1 MGNNTAERSER
12 GPVVGRKNDYGSGSV
27 WSGQW
32 AAMLSSL
39 FQALVAGGDLSA
51 GAEAGGRAPS
61 EPGRVVA
68 VEAVGG
74 ATPGVDAETEADRE
88 LVVSERRLWVRPEW
102 GQAVAT
108 GGPTR

>member
-1 MGNNTAERSER
+1 M
-12 GPVVGRKNDYGSGSV
+12 VGRKNDYGSGSV

-32 AAMLSSL
+32 AACSPRCSRRLWL
-39 FQALVAGGDLSA
+39 EAYLSA
-51 GAEAGGRAPS
+51 CAEAGGRAPS

-88 LVVSERRLWVRPEW
+88 LVVSERRLWVRAPEW